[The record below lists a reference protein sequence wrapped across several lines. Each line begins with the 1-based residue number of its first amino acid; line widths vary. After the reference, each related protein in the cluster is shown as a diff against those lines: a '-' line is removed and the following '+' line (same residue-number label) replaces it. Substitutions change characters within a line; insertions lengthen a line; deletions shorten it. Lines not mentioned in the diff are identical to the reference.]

1 MPRLPARACA
11 HPGCT
16 NLVRGRRRRF
26 CNDHQSEEWRRQD
39 RDRGTASE
47 RGYGDAWTAIRDAF
61 LAEHPRC
68 AQCGSGAEIVHHIV
82 RKRDGGGDD
91 ANNLL
96 ALCRSC
102 HAKEHGAQPGN

>member
-1 MPRLPARACA
+1 MPHLPARACA
-11 HPGCT
+11 HHGCT

-26 CNDHQSEEWRRQD
+26 CNAHQSEEWKRQD
-39 RDRGTASE
+39 RDRGSASE
-47 RGYGDAWTAIRDAF
+47 RGYDRQWSAIRDGF

-68 AQCGSGAEIVHHIV
+68 AQCGSRAEIVHHIV
-82 RKRDGGGDD
+82 PKKRGGSDD
-91 ANNLL
+91 ANNLV